1 MWELSTD
8 DIVTTLIVVCIS
20 ALAIAW
26 LFAGRR
32 SPKKVDTLEA
42 MRLAGR
48 EAEAYVA
55 PVVSPQLAEIH
66 VPTPTEPEPKHT
78 SATVPIDS
86 VLQLGEAF
94 SPENVDVIVNR
105 SPPPAEKKPLSVEQ
119 SNAISIA
126 AALVRH
132 DKRRPV
138 SADTQNVEVCKSPVR
153 QSSRAGG
160 DDLTVI
166 NGIDHVLAGKLNDL
180 GIHYYDQIAAWSPG
194 HAGWIATQ
202 LGLTSENGPQGAWIS
217 HAQALADQSL
227 ETGSNRVVRRS

>member
-26 LFAGRR
+26 LFAGRK

-48 EAEAYVA
+48 EAETYVT
-55 PVVSPQLAEIH
+55 PVVSPQPAETH
-66 VPTPTEPEPKHT
+66 VPTEPEHT
-78 SATVPIDS
+78 PAAAPIDS
-86 VLQLGEAF
+86 VLQPGNAF
-94 SPENVDVIVNR
+94 SPENVDVNVNS
-105 SPPPAEKKPLSVEQ
+105 SPPPAEQKPLSVEQ
-119 SNAISIA
+119 NNAISIA

-138 SADTQNVEVCKSPVR
+138 SAETQNVEVCKSPVR
-153 QSSRAGG
+153 QSSHAGG

-166 NGIDHVLAGKLNDL
+166 NGIDHALAGKLNDL

-217 HAQALADQSL
+217 HAQALGDQPL